1 MIQPHYLTFLMQA
14 ARSQNS
20 SSSTP
25 FTNPSYSCRRY
36 KHFLSCKLSGQC
48 LQKEYNLQVF
58 SISFFTYY
66 VQQITCKDEHSH
78 MQGKISNI
86 YRKNNF
92 QDRNTIP
99 KVYLHLSILQHNRMF
114 ILTNK
119 LSEKLETLGNV
130 SQHFSSEKDPS
141 KILSD
146 IHTILLCVASQQTT
160 LECKKKKI
168 ALTLTKC
175 SNGHCCGSV
184 VQIFL

>member
-1 MIQPHYLTFLMQA
+1 MIQPYYLMFLMQT

-78 MQGKISNI
+78 ARQDIKYLQKKQLSRQKYNTKSLPSSFNSLPQQDYSYYSYNRQFLLIS
-86 YRKNNF
+86 F
-92 QDRNTIP
+92 QISQ
-99 KVYLHLSILQHNRMF
+99 KLWVMFLSI
-114 ILTNK
+114 
-119 LSEKLETLGNV
+119 
-130 SQHFSSEKDPS
+130 
-141 KILSD
+141 
-146 IHTILLCVASQQTT
+146 
-160 LECKKKKI
+160 
-168 ALTLTKC
+168 
-175 SNGHCCGSV
+175 
-184 VQIFL
+184 FLRKRPKQNFE

>member
-1 MIQPHYLTFLMQA
+1 MIQPYYLMFLMQT

-78 MQGKISNI
+78 ARQDIKYLQEKKISRQI
-86 YRKNNF
+86 QYQKFTVIF
-92 QDRNTIP
+92 QFFTTIG
-99 KVYLHLSILQHNRMF
+99 LFLLFLQ
-114 ILTNK
+114 
-119 LSEKLETLGNV
+119 
-130 SQHFSSEKDPS
+130 
-141 KILSD
+141 
-146 IHTILLCVASQQTT
+146 
-160 LECKKKKI
+160 
-168 ALTLTKC
+168 
-175 SNGHCCGSV
+175 
-184 VQIFL
+184 

>member
-1 MIQPHYLTFLMQA
+1 MIQPYYLMFLMQA

-78 MQGKISNI
+78 ARQDIK
-86 YRKNNF
+86 YLQKKKF

-99 KVYLHLSILQHNRMF
+99 KVYLHLSILYHNRI
-114 ILTNK
+114 ILT
-119 LSEKLETLGNV
+119 
-130 SQHFSSEKDPS
+130 
-141 KILSD
+141 IL
-146 IHTILLCVASQQTT
+146 TIDNSY
-160 LECKKKKI
+160 
-168 ALTLTKC
+168 
-175 SNGHCCGSV
+175 
-184 VQIFL
+184 